1 MGFTMNIKTLR
12 KSGLLTVAIAAAVLA
27 AGCNNENA
35 ETESSTAAVEG
46 QSENVS
52 LDTTQQKVTY
62 IVGYNMAQQAN
73 SNGLVFD
80 EATMSLAIKDVAD
93 GRDPRIPADEQQD
106 IMMSFQEEQQ
116 SKRDAEMQVAAE
128 ENLKKSEAFLA
139 ENAEKEGVET
149 TESGLQY
156 KVLESGEEGA
166 PKPSEDDTVRVHYH
180 GTLIDGTVFDSS
192 VDRGQPVT
200 FPVGGVIK
208 GWVEALQLMKVGD
221 KYELY
226 IPPDLAYGPGGTA
239 GKIGPNDALIFEVE
253 LLEINPEAEEAEA
266 GNAEDPHAGHAE

>member
-1 MGFTMNIKTLR
+1 MGFTMNINTLR

-35 ETESSTAAVEG
+35 ETEPAAAVER
-46 QSENVS
+46 QSGNVS

-73 SNGLVFD
+73 ANGLVFD
-80 EATMSLAIKDVAD
+80 EATMSQAIRDVAE
-93 GRDPRIPADEQQD
+93 GLDPRIPADEQQD

-116 SKRDAEMQVAAE
+116 TKRDAEMQVAAD
-128 ENLKKSEAFLA
+128 ENLRKSEAFLA
-139 ENAEKEGVET
+139 ENADKEGVVT
-149 TESGLQY
+149 TDSGLQY

-166 PKPSEDDTVRVHYH
+166 PQPSEDDTVRVHYH

-192 VDRGQPVT
+192 VDRGQPVS

-221 KYELY
+221 KFELY
-226 IPPDLAYGPGGTA
+226 IPPDLGYGSGGTA
-239 GKIGPNDALIFEVE
+239 GDIGPNDALIFEVE
-253 LLEINPEAEEAEA
+253 LLEINPEADA
-266 GNAEDPHAGHAE
+266 GGDPHADHAE